1 MIESIN
7 NEKVKSWAKLNDKK
21 YQKETNLFLV
31 EGEHLVEEAFKCGRL
46 REVIV
51 LDGIDCK
58 YENFYKVSEQVMRKI
73 STLTNVP
80 RMVGVA
86 EMLEPRC
93 VEGNVLLLDGVQ
105 DPGNM
110 GTIIRSAVAFGVH
123 TIVLGEGSVS
133 IYNPK
138 VVRAT
143 EGLLFH
149 INVIEASIE
158 NMILELQ
165 KEGYTTYS
173 SKVDGGT
180 NVADIEFSKKSAIVV
195 GNEGKGVR
203 QSTSD
208 LCDEYLYIPMKE
220 TCESLNVGVATS
232 IILYELSKK
241 I

>member
-1 MIESIN
+1 
-7 NEKVKSWAKLNDKK
+7 
-21 YQKETNLFLV
+21 
-31 EGEHLVEEAFKCGRL
+31 
-46 REVIV
+46 
-51 LDGIDCK
+51 
-58 YENFYKVSEQVMRKI
+58 MRKI

-86 EMLEPRC
+86 RMLEPRG

-149 INVIEASIE
+149 INIIEASIE

-180 NVADIEFSKKSAIVV
+180 NIADIEFSKKSAIVV